1 MKKLSYSDT
10 TQPHWFSKLKGIH
23 YFNRC
28 YFNYIIF
35 LVMLLYCIFHFIYTC
50 FDIFFVNDI
59 ISLFWFTEKMR
70 LIEDGRCLPPN
81 TYRWLCVPV
90 TPEDVD
96 GCSSALIKLNKREEC
111 FVVSKA
117 SQFRGAK
124 EARIPGEF
132 VAKHAKTCKSS
143 LLLHFSLFPWVDM
156 KNNKKIL
163 SFIENIS
170 ICPSNTQC
178 IWTHWKPL
186 SKKK

>member
-50 FDIFFVNDI
+50 FDIILLIDI